1 MSTSTHNKLQHI
13 SQQISDAQTQNSE
26 LKKALRKNQQLLEEI
41 DAQDSLYSS
50 LSSILEHA
58 NNIESFSASKLLWGD
73 NCSPEQARKNIQQIA
88 SVLQDQKTR
97 YEQAHQ
103 QNILQKQELARLELH
118 TARLLGQQL
127 ELQDKLE
134 EEQSEF
140 IIERKISHYSS
151 GADTLPWSDQRIDLI
166 RLRSIMLVTL
176 CLAALAGYLI
186 PKWQLPPQDRS
197 RYVKVPERMAK
208 LIMKKALPSP
218 KPLAK
223 IKTEEEIRT
232 PEKIKEKP
240 AADKEKI
247 KVARNVAEKTG
258 LLAFKNDF
266 ADIIDAA
273 SDMKM
278 GAQAVI
284 INKTSSTQNGGYAG
298 GRSLVTSQLNLSTGV
313 TNTASISRKN
323 ISADNNLNKVVFSHI
338 ESKIDKAK
346 TSDKQDKQDK
356 QVKQDNVKPGRSDE
370 EIQVVF
376 DRYKEALYRI
386 YNRELRK
393 KPLLKGQ
400 LVLRLTIEASGKV
413 SKCVIDSSDLNA
425 PALEKKI
432 VARVLEFNFGE
443 KSGASSLTIL
453 YPIDF
458 LPT

>member
-1 MSTSTHNKLQHI
+1 VSTSTHNKLQHI
-13 SQQISDAQTQNSE
+13 SQQISDAQRQNSE

-50 LSSILEHA
+50 LSSILKHA
-58 NNIESFSASKLLWGD
+58 KNIESFSASKLLWGD
-73 NCSPEQARKNIQQIA
+73 DCSPEQAIKNIQQIA
-88 SVLQDQKTR
+88 SVLQDHKTR

-103 QNILQKQELARLELH
+103 HNILQKQELVRLEVH
-118 TARLLGQQL
+118 TARLLAQQL
-127 ELQDKLE
+127 ELQHKLE
-134 EEQSEF
+134 EEQAEF
-140 IIERKISHYSS
+140 ILERKISRHSS
-151 GADTLPWSDQRIDLI
+151 GADTLPWSDQRNDLI

-186 PKWQLPPQDRS
+186 PIWQLPPQDRS

-208 LIMKKALPSP
+208 LIMKKTLPPP
-218 KPLAK
+218 KPLVK
-223 IKTEEEIRT
+223 IKTEEEIKT
-232 PEKIKEKP
+232 PETIKEKP

-247 KVARNVAEKTG
+247 KVARKVAEKAG

-284 INKTSSTQNGGYAG
+284 INKTSSTQNTGYVD

-323 ISADNNLNKVVFSHI
+323 ISTDNNLKKVVFSHI

-346 TSDKQDKQDK
+346 TSDKQDNQDK
-356 QVKQDNVKPGRSDE
+356 QVKQDKVKPGRSDE

-432 VARVLEFNFGE
+432 VARVLEFNFG
-443 KSGASSLTIL
+443 KKPGASTITIL